1 MNTDR
6 TMASA
11 LLYLL
16 LGLWLGPS
24 RALHV
29 VLVMTLVFAWYQ
41 VSRGIP
47 IVAIGLMGFVRGALG
62 R

>member
-1 MNTDR
+1 
-6 TMASA
+6 MASA

-24 RALHV
+24 KALHV
-29 VLVMTLVFAWYQ
+29 VLVITLVFAWYQ

-47 IVAIGLMGFVRGALG
+47 LVAIGLMGFFRGALG

>member
-1 MNTDR
+1 
-6 TMASA
+6 MASA

-16 LGLWLGPS
+16 LGLWLGPG
-24 RALHV
+24 RALHF
-29 VLVMTLVFAWYQ
+29 VLIITLVFAWYQ

-47 IVAIGLMGFVRGALG
+47 LVAIGLMGFVRGALG

>member
-1 MNTDR
+1 
-6 TMASA
+6 MASA

-24 RALHV
+24 RALHL
-29 VLVMTLVFAWYQ
+29 VLVITLVLAWYQ
-41 VSRGIP
+41 VSRAIP
-47 IVAIGLMGFVRGALG
+47 LVAIGFMGFVRGALG